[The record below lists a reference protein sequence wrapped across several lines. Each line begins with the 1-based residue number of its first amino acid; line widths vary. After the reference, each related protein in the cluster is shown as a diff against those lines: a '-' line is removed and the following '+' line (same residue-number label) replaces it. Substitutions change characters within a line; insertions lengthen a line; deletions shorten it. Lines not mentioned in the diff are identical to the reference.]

1 MDDVPSISMRIIG
14 IDLGERRIGFATSD
28 ASETLATPVK
38 TIERGSSDAVA
49 VELLRSTITEIADGE
64 EVGSIV
70 VGLPRRLDGSPNL
83 QTPRVKKMVEML
95 SKQLGIPVV
104 TQDERLSSHE
114 AEERLAFGEKDWRR
128 RKARLDAAA
137 AAVILQDYLDAR
149 KQVSRESGESM
160 SGESWESTESGESW
174 ESKESVE
181 SWESRKSEE
190 PE

>member
-95 SKQLGIPVV
+95 SKQLSIPVV

-114 AEERLAFGEKDWRR
+114 AEERLAFSEKDWRR

-149 KQVSRESGESM
+149 KQVSGESGESRESGEF
-160 SGESWESTESGESW
+160 WESSESED
-174 ESKESVE
+174 
-181 SWESRKSEE
+181 SEE
-190 PE
+190 SE